1 MLVSRHDTAK
11 SLRSERF
18 TSFIVC
24 PRTLED
30 WRPMLEMIMLM
41 LAGLPNRLPA
51 VRALLGS
58 GYMTGSLR

>member
-1 MLVSRHDTAK
+1 
-11 SLRSERF
+11 
-18 TSFIVC
+18 
-24 PRTLED
+24 
-30 WRPMLEMIMLM
+30 MLEMIMLM